1 MRRLAPYEVTDFLFD
16 PSGSNRIP
24 HQFWPSQL
32 TMPQNILH
40 ELCDGET
47 PSIAGITDILTR
59 DQKLVKEKDYFGKTP
74 LICKLFMPLST
85 H

>member
-1 MRRLAPYEVTDFLFD
+1 MIQAD
-16 PSGSNRIP
+16 PTEFRTAI
-24 HQFWPSQL
+24 F

-40 ELCDGET
+40 ELCDET

>member
-1 MRRLAPYEVTDFLFD
+1 
-16 PSGSNRIP
+16 
-24 HQFWPSQL
+24 
-32 TMPQNILH
+32 MPQNILH